1 MTNNIH
7 SQITPTSRQA
17 LSHLSL
23 YGFIATLN
31 QHNSGPPRPCVVLLV
46 PVTVTSPNSRPLAS
60 GTCVFSNF
68 TKLFFEEKG
77 RTPRLTAPMYGLVCF
92 CCASVLCLYPI
103 YRPTNQHL
111 NAHAHIRPT
120 EPVSTKFRSS
130 RCARSICQRR
140 TPCADA
146 NSQARTRT
154 AAALL
159 LKFSPAF
166 CCLDCMKCPS

>member
-1 MTNNIH
+1 MVS
-7 SQITPTSRQA
+7 SQLSAKTHLWTSASLCYPLTPSNCHVTQ
-17 LSHLSL
+17 LSL
-23 YGFIATLN
+23 
-31 QHNSGPPRPCVVLLV
+31 PP
-46 PVTVTSPNSRPLAS
+46 AS

-92 CCASVLCLYPI
+92 CCASVLLFCPT
-103 YRPTNQHL
+103 YRPTNQHF

-146 NSQARTRT
+146 NSRTRTRT